1 MTNEIKMITF
11 DLDDT
16 LWDNKPTITN
26 AEIETRKWIE
36 DRVGTI
42 DWGDLNDFLQL
53 RETLIKNDRS
63 IAWDISKLR
72 VEIFKEKINGL
83 ASADDKTKIAED
95 AFAYFLKKRHE
106 IELFPGVEDALKALS
121 EKYMLGVLT
130 NGNADIYKLS
140 IGKYFEFSISSLEAQ
155 DSKPNKPH
163 FELAKSRLTNLKYS
177 EMLHIGDHQIND
189 IFGAHAL
196 GMEVLWFNNAKALWE
211 QNFEKPDQFYD
222 WHSLAKIIEEKY
234 ESR

>member
-1 MTNEIKMITF
+1 MTDKIKMITF

-16 LWDNKPTITN
+16 LWNNKPTINN
-26 AEIETRKWIE
+26 AEIQTRKWIE

-53 RETLIKNDRS
+53 RETLIKKDKS

-72 VEIFKEKINGL
+72 IEIFKEKIKGL
-83 ASADDKTKIAED
+83 VSADDTTKLAED
-95 AFAYFLKKRHE
+95 AFSYFLKKRHE
-106 IELFPGVEDALKALS
+106 IELFTGVEGALKALS
-121 EKYMLGVLT
+121 GNYMLGVLT

-140 IGKYFEFSISSLEAQ
+140 IGKYFEFSISSLEAK
-155 DSKPNKPH
+155 DSKPNKTH
-163 FELAKSRLTNLKYS
+163 FELAKSHLPNLKYS

-189 IFGAHAL
+189 IFGAYAL
-196 GMEVLWFNNAKALWE
+196 GVEVLWFNNTRVLWE
-211 QNFEKPDQFYD
+211 QDFEKPDQFYD
-222 WHSLAKIIEEKY
+222 WQSLVKIIEKKY

>member
-1 MTNEIKMITF
+1 MINEIQMITF

-26 AEIETRKWIE
+26 AEIKTRKWIE
-36 DRVGTI
+36 EKVGAI
-42 DWGDLNDFLQL
+42 EWGDLNDFLQL
-53 RETLIKNDRS
+53 REALIRKDKS

-72 VEIFKEKINGL
+72 IEIFKEKIKGL
-83 ASADDKTKIAED
+83 VSNDEITRLAEE
-95 AFAYFLKKRHE
+95 AFSYFLKKRHE
-106 IELFPGVEDALKALS
+106 IELFPGVKDALKALS
-121 EKYMLGVLT
+121 ENYMLGVLT

-155 DSKPNKPH
+155 NSKPNKSH
-163 FELAKSRLTNLKYS
+163 FELAKSHLPNLKYT

-189 IFGAHAL
+189 ILGAHAL
-196 GMEVLWFNNAKALWE
+196 GIEVLWFNNTGAMWE
-211 QNFEKPDQFYD
+211 QDFEKPDQFYD
-222 WHSLAKIIEEKY
+222 WQNLAKIIEEKY

>member
-1 MTNEIKMITF
+1 MINEIQMITF

-26 AEIETRKWIE
+26 AEIKTRKWIE
-36 DRVGTI
+36 EKVGAI
-42 DWGDLNDFLQL
+42 EWGDLNDFLLL
-53 RETLIKNDRS
+53 REALIRKDKS

-72 VEIFKEKINGL
+72 VEIFKEKIKGL
-83 ASADDKTKIAED
+83 VSNDEITKLAEE
-95 AFAYFLKKRHE
+95 AFSYFLKKRHE

-121 EKYMLGVLT
+121 ENYMLGVLT

-155 DSKPNKPH
+155 NSKPNKSH
-163 FELAKSRLTNLKYS
+163 FELAKSHLPNLKYS

-196 GMEVLWFNNAKALWE
+196 GMEVLWFNNTKAFWE

>member
-1 MTNEIKMITF
+1 MINEIQMITF

-26 AEIETRKWIE
+26 AEIKTRKWIE
-36 DRVGTI
+36 EKVGAI
-42 DWGDLNDFLQL
+42 EWGDLNDFLQL
-53 RETLIKNDRS
+53 REALIRKDKS

-72 VEIFKEKINGL
+72 IEIFKEKIKGL
-83 ASADDKTKIAED
+83 VSNDEITKLAEE
-95 AFAYFLKKRHE
+95 AFSYFLKKRHE

-121 EKYMLGVLT
+121 ENYMLGVLT

-155 DSKPNKPH
+155 NSKPNKSH
-163 FELAKSRLTNLKYS
+163 FELAKSHLPNLKYS

-189 IFGAHAL
+189 IFGAHSL
-196 GMEVLWFNNAKALWE
+196 GIKALWFNNTRAIWK
-211 QNFEKPDQFYD
+211 QDFEKPDQFYD
-222 WHSLAKIIEEKY
+222 WQNLAKIIEEKY

>member
-1 MTNEIKMITF
+1 MTDKIKMITF

-16 LWDNKPTITN
+16 LWNNKPTITN
-26 AEIETRKWIE
+26 AEIQTRKWIE

-53 RETLIKNDRS
+53 RETLIKKDKS

-72 VEIFKEKINGL
+72 IEIFKEKIKGL
-83 ASADDKTKIAED
+83 VSADDTTKLAED
-95 AFAYFLKKRHE
+95 AFSYFLKKRHE
-106 IELFPGVEDALKALS
+106 IELFTGVEGALKALS
-121 EKYMLGVLT
+121 GNYMLGVLT

-140 IGKYFEFSISSLEAQ
+140 IGKYFEFSISSLEAK
-155 DSKPNKPH
+155 DSKPNKTH
-163 FELAKSRLTNLKYS
+163 FELAKSHLPNLKYS

-189 IFGAHAL
+189 IFGAYAL
-196 GMEVLWFNNAKALWE
+196 GVEVLWFNNTRVLWE
-211 QNFEKPDQFYD
+211 QDFEKPDQFYD
-222 WHSLAKIIEEKY
+222 WQSLVKIIEKKY

>member
-1 MTNEIKMITF
+1 MINEIQMITF

-26 AEIETRKWIE
+26 AEIKTRKWIE
-36 DRVGTI
+36 EKVGAI
-42 DWGDLNDFLQL
+42 EWGDLNDFLQL
-53 RETLIKNDRS
+53 REALIRKDKS

-72 VEIFKEKINGL
+72 VEIFKEKIKGL
-83 ASADDKTKIAED
+83 VSNDEITKLAEE
-95 AFAYFLKKRHE
+95 AFSYFLRKRHE

-121 EKYMLGVLT
+121 ENYMLGALT

-155 DSKPNKPH
+155 NSKPNKSH
-163 FELAKSRLTNLKYS
+163 FELAKKHLPNLKYS

-189 IFGAHAL
+189 ILGAHVL
-196 GMEVLWFNNAKALWE
+196 GIKVLWFNNTKAMWE
-211 QNFEKPDQFYD
+211 QDFEKPDQFYD
-222 WHSLAKIIEEKY
+222 WQNLAKIIEEKY

>member
-26 AEIETRKWIE
+26 AEIKTRKWIE

-53 RETLIKNDRS
+53 RETLIKKDRS

-72 VEIFKEKINGL
+72 VEIFKEKIKGL
-83 ASADDKTKIAED
+83 VSNDEITKLAEE
-95 AFAYFLKKRHE
+95 AFSYFLKKRHE

-121 EKYMLGVLT
+121 ENYMLGVLT

-155 DSKPNKPH
+155 NSKPNKSH
-163 FELAKSRLTNLKYS
+163 FELAKKHLPNLKYS

-189 IFGAHAL
+189 ILGAHAL
-196 GMEVLWFNNAKALWE
+196 GIEVLWFNNTRAMWE
-211 QNFEKPDQFYD
+211 QDFEKPDQFYD
-222 WHSLAKIIEEKY
+222 WQNLAKIIEEKY

>member
-1 MTNEIKMITF
+1 MTNKIKMITF

-26 AEIETRKWIE
+26 AEIKTREWIE
-36 DRVGTI
+36 DRVGAI
-42 DWGDLNDFLQL
+42 EWGDLNDFLQL
-53 RETLIKNDRS
+53 REALIRKDKS

-72 VEIFKEKINGL
+72 IEIFKEKIKGL
-83 ASADDKTKIAED
+83 ASADNITKLAED
-95 AFAYFLKKRHE
+95 AFDYFLKKRHE
-106 IELFPGVEDALKALS
+106 IELFPGVEGAIKALS
-121 EKYMLGVLT
+121 ENYMLGVLT

-155 DSKPNKPH
+155 DSKPNKSH
-163 FELAKSRLTNLKYS
+163 FELAKSHLPNLTYG

-189 IFGAHAL
+189 IFGAHTL
-196 GMEVLWFNNAKALWE
+196 GIEALWFNNTGALWE
-211 QNFEKPDQFYD
+211 QEFEKPDQFYD
-222 WHSLAKIIEEKY
+222 WQSLAKFIEEKY

>member
-1 MTNEIKMITF
+1 MTDKIKMITF

-16 LWDNKPTITN
+16 LWNNKPTITN
-26 AEIETRKWIE
+26 AEIQTRKWIE

-53 RETLIKNDRS
+53 RETLIKKDKS

-72 VEIFKEKINGL
+72 IEIFKEKIKGL
-83 ASADDKTKIAED
+83 VSADDTTKLAED
-95 AFAYFLKKRHE
+95 AFSYFLKKRHE
-106 IELFPGVEDALKALS
+106 IELFPGVEGALKALS
-121 EKYMLGVLT
+121 GNYMLGVLT

-140 IGKYFEFSISSLEAQ
+140 IGKYFEFSISSLEAK
-155 DSKPNKPH
+155 DSKPNKTH
-163 FELAKSRLTNLKYS
+163 FELAKSHLPNLKYS

-189 IFGAHAL
+189 IFGAYAL
-196 GMEVLWFNNAKALWE
+196 GVEVLWFNNTRVLWE
-211 QNFEKPDQFYD
+211 QDFEKPDQFYD
-222 WHSLAKIIEEKY
+222 WQSLVKIIEKKY

>member
-1 MTNEIKMITF
+1 MTNKIQMITF

-16 LWDNKPTITN
+16 LWNNKPTITN
-26 AEIETRKWIE
+26 AEIKTRKWIE
-36 DRVGTI
+36 ERVGTI
-42 DWGDLNDFLQL
+42 ECGDLNDFLQL
-53 RETLIKNDRS
+53 REALIRKDKT

-72 VEIFKEKINGL
+72 IEIFKEKIKGL
-83 ASADDKTKIAED
+83 VSTSEITKLAEE
-95 AFAYFLKKRHE
+95 AFSYFLKKRHE

-121 EKYMLGVLT
+121 ENYMLGVLT

-163 FELAKSRLTNLKYS
+163 FELAKSYLPNLKYS

-189 IFGAHAL
+189 VFGAHAL
-196 GMEVLWFNNAKALWE
+196 GINVLWFNNTEALWE
-211 QNFEKPDQFYD
+211 QDFEKPDQFYD

>member
-1 MTNEIKMITF
+1 MINEIQMITF

-26 AEIETRKWIE
+26 AEIKTRKWIE
-36 DRVGTI
+36 EKVGAI
-42 DWGDLNDFLQL
+42 EWGDLNDFLQL
-53 RETLIKNDRS
+53 REALIRKDKS

-72 VEIFKEKINGL
+72 IRIFKEKIKGL
-83 ASADDKTKIAED
+83 VSNDEITKLAEE
-95 AFAYFLKKRHE
+95 AFSYFLKKRHE

-121 EKYMLGVLT
+121 ENYMLGVLT

-155 DSKPNKPH
+155 NSKPNKSH
-163 FELAKSRLTNLKYS
+163 FELAKSHLPNLKYS

-189 IFGAHAL
+189 ILGAHAL
-196 GMEVLWFNNAKALWE
+196 GIEVLWFNNTRAMWE
-211 QNFEKPDQFYD
+211 QDFEKPDQFYD
-222 WHSLAKIIEEKY
+222 WQNLAKIIEEKY

>member
-1 MTNEIKMITF
+1 MINEIQMITF

-26 AEIETRKWIE
+26 AEIKTRKWIE
-36 DRVGTI
+36 EKVGAI
-42 DWGDLNDFLQL
+42 EWGDLNDFLQL
-53 RETLIKNDRS
+53 REALIRKDKS

-72 VEIFKEKINGL
+72 VEIFKEKIKGL
-83 ASADDKTKIAED
+83 VSNDEITKLAEE
-95 AFAYFLKKRHE
+95 AFSYFLRKRHE

-121 EKYMLGVLT
+121 ENYMLGALT

-155 DSKPNKPH
+155 NSKPNKSH
-163 FELAKSRLTNLKYS
+163 FELAKSHLPNLKYS

-189 IFGAHAL
+189 ILGAHAL
-196 GMEVLWFNNAKALWE
+196 GIEVLWFNNTRAMWE
-211 QNFEKPDQFYD
+211 QDFENPDQFYD
-222 WHSLAKIIEEKY
+222 WQNLAKIIEEKY

>member
-1 MTNEIKMITF
+1 MINEIQMITF

-26 AEIETRKWIE
+26 AEIKTRKWIE
-36 DRVGTI
+36 EKVGAI
-42 DWGDLNDFLQL
+42 EWGDLNDFLQL
-53 RETLIKNDRS
+53 REALIRKDKS

-72 VEIFKEKINGL
+72 IEIFKEKIKGL
-83 ASADDKTKIAED
+83 VSNDEITKLAEE
-95 AFAYFLKKRHE
+95 AFSYFLKKRHE

-121 EKYMLGVLT
+121 ENYMLGVLT

-155 DSKPNKPH
+155 NSKPNKSH
-163 FELAKSRLTNLKYS
+163 FELAKSHLPNLKYS

-189 IFGAHAL
+189 ILGAHAL
-196 GMEVLWFNNAKALWE
+196 GIEVLWFNNTRAMWE
-211 QNFEKPDQFYD
+211 QDFEKPDQFYD
-222 WHSLAKIIEEKY
+222 WQNLAKIIEKKY

>member
-1 MTNEIKMITF
+1 MTNEIRMITF

-26 AEIETRKWIE
+26 AEIETRKLIE
-36 DRVGTI
+36 EKVGAI
-42 DWGDLNDFLQL
+42 EWGDLNDFLQL
-53 RETLIKNDRS
+53 REALIRKDKS

-72 VEIFKEKINGL
+72 IEIFKEKIKGL
-83 ASADDKTKIAED
+83 VSNDEITKLAEE
-95 AFAYFLKKRHE
+95 AFSYFLKKRHE

-121 EKYMLGVLT
+121 ENYMLGVLT

-163 FELAKSRLTNLKYS
+163 FELAKSYLPNLKYS

-189 IFGAHAL
+189 VFGAHAL
-196 GMEVLWFNNAKALWE
+196 GINALWFNNTEALWE
-211 QNFEKPDQFYD
+211 QDFEKPDQFSD

>member
-1 MTNEIKMITF
+1 MINEIQMITF

-26 AEIETRKWIE
+26 AEIKTRKWIE
-36 DRVGTI
+36 EKVGAI
-42 DWGDLNDFLQL
+42 EWGDLNDFLQL
-53 RETLIKNDRS
+53 REALIRKDKS

-72 VEIFKEKINGL
+72 IEIFKEKIKGL
-83 ASADDKTKIAED
+83 VSNDEITKLAEE
-95 AFAYFLKKRHE
+95 AFSYFLRKRHE

-121 EKYMLGVLT
+121 ENYMLGALT

-155 DSKPNKPH
+155 NSKPNKSH
-163 FELAKSRLTNLKYS
+163 FELAKKHLPNLKYS

-189 IFGAHAL
+189 ILGAHVL
-196 GMEVLWFNNAKALWE
+196 GIEVLWFNNTKAMWE
-211 QNFEKPDQFYD
+211 QDFEKPDQFYD
-222 WHSLAKIIEEKY
+222 WQNLAKIIEEKY

>member
-1 MTNEIKMITF
+1 MTNKIKMITF

-16 LWDNKPTITN
+16 LWDNKPIITN
-26 AEIETRKWIE
+26 AEIKTRKWIE

-42 DWGDLNDFLQL
+42 NWGDLNDFLQL
-53 RETLIKNDRS
+53 RETLIRKDKS

-72 VEIFKEKINGL
+72 IEIFKEKIKGL
-83 ASADDKTKIAED
+83 VSNDDISKLAED

-106 IELFPGVEDALKALS
+106 IELFPGVEDALKVLS
-121 EKYMLGVLT
+121 ENYMLGVLT

-155 DSKPNKPH
+155 DSKPSKSH
-163 FELAKSRLTNLKYS
+163 FELAKSRLRNLKYS

-196 GMEVLWFNNAKALWE
+196 GIKVLWFNNTKALWE
-211 QNFEKPDQFYD
+211 QDFKKPDQFYD
-222 WHSLAKIIEEKY
+222 WQALAKIIEEKY

>member
-1 MTNEIKMITF
+1 MTDKIKMITF

-16 LWDNKPTITN
+16 LWNNKPTITN
-26 AEIETRKWIE
+26 AEIQTRKWIE

-53 RETLIKNDRS
+53 RETLIKKDKS

-72 VEIFKEKINGL
+72 IEIFKEKIKGL
-83 ASADDKTKIAED
+83 VSADDTTKLAED
-95 AFAYFLKKRHE
+95 AFSYFLKKRHE
-106 IELFPGVEDALKALS
+106 IELFPGVEGALKALS
-121 EKYMLGVLT
+121 ENYMLGVLT

-140 IGKYFEFSISSLEAQ
+140 IGKYFEFSISSLEAK
-155 DSKPNKPH
+155 DSKPNKTH
-163 FELAKSRLTNLKYS
+163 FELAKSHLPNLKYS

-189 IFGAHAL
+189 IFGAYAL
-196 GMEVLWFNNAKALWE
+196 GVEVLWFNNTRVLWE
-211 QNFEKPDQFYD
+211 QDFEKPDQFYD
-222 WHSLAKIIEEKY
+222 WQSLVKIIEKKY